1 MKNKIRNRIEKLEFQ
16 KEILLNLA
24 NGYSY
29 KEIQKKFNLTD
40 YEIRFCAKFL
50 YEKYN
55 ATNKI
60 SLVYQA
66 ICSKDIDITKIR
78 SWTNCST
85 SK

>member
-1 MKNKIRNRIEKLEFQ
+1 MKNSIKNRIEKVEFQ

-29 KEIQKKFNLTD
+29 REIQKKFNLTD
-40 YEIRFCAKFL
+40 NKIRYCVKFL

-60 SLVYQA
+60 SLVYKA
-66 ICSKDIDITKIR
+66 ICAKDINIEKINT
-78 SWTNCST
+78 W